1 MCDVSIYMYI
11 IKVSNKWNMTGT
23 WIYIYCAPLPGLFYE
38 LISKRKIQKC
48 NFNAKTSHWKEI
60 LVSWYGTWDVGTVA
74 YCMSKIKVKMFL
86 SQKPQDHITLSYFNF
101 RRMCESWKLS
111 DSVLTVWIC
120 ECGQLVITGEMG
132 ASQMSSKPRDTDKN
146 KPCLVACVVSLVL
159 SRLGGGL
166 GTSLYSPKSTSSTK
180 QYSPTLYYPPPQ
192 PSSPCNL
199 AQIIWY
205 IDVLKIKNK
214 KWQELDTFT
223 NTEENCFYWNH
234 KTT

>member
-1 MCDVSIYMYI
+1 MCDMSIYMYI

-23 WIYIYCAPLPGLFYE
+23 WIYRYIYCAPLPGLFYE

-146 KPCLVACVVSLVL
+146 KPCLVTCVVSARWRSWNVPVL
-159 SRLGGGL
+159 TKIHLL
-166 GTSLYSPKSTSSTK
+166 NQAVLTNIVQSTSSTK
-180 QYSPTLYYPPPQ
+180 QSVQSRSDHLVYRCSQ
-192 PSSPCNL
+192 
-199 AQIIWY
+199 
-205 IDVLKIKNK
+205 D
-214 KWQELDTFT
+214 
-223 NTEENCFYWNH
+223 
-234 KTT
+234 